1 METET
6 QTKMP
11 ILTKAADWTRQNKY
25 WLLVLVMLLLAAS
38 FALWA
43 LDARRSAQLSA
54 LRAEYAA
61 TAEKLRAAEAEVQE
75 SRQRLAE
82 KTAELAALR
91 TANDRH
97 IREVTSNAY
106 KQARALGDDDLL
118 AAYNRLITGAR
129 SRNADRERTDSSSEE

>member
-1 METET
+1 MGTET
-6 QTKMP
+6 QTRTP
-11 ILTKAADWTRQNKY
+11 ILTKAADWVRQNKY
-25 WLLVLVMLLLAAS
+25 WLCVLAVLLLAA
-38 FALWA
+38 L
-43 LDARRSAQLSA
+43 LDAHRSVQLSE

-91 TANDRH
+91 TANDR
-97 IREVTSNAY
+97 RVKEVTSNAY

-129 SRNADRERTDSSSEE
+129 SRNADRERADTGSEE

>member
-1 METET
+1 METEA
-6 QTKMP
+6 QTKTL
-11 ILTKAADWTRQNKY
+11 ILTKAADWAKRNKY
-25 WLLVLVMLLLAAS
+25 WLCVLAVLLLAA
-38 FALWA
+38 L
-43 LDARRSAQLSA
+43 LDAHRSVQLSE

-61 TAEKLRAAEAEVQE
+61 TAEKLRTAEAEVQE

-97 IREVTSNAY
+97 IREVTANAY

-129 SRNADRERTDSSSEE
+129 SRNVDRERADTGD